1 MKHIVLID
9 DYQPDADEIQSI
21 LAKFPDD
28 ILYDFHHFLNLKKG
42 IQYIRSHPVDLL
54 LLDLEFTQQNVTAAS
69 FVDRI
74 PVSIPILIV
83 SNLSHYQKPL
93 SLKTNVKGFINKS
106 HLSSDL
112 LPFVQKN
119 LGLLDTSTDIKKKFV
134 FPSPNINHVSEAVI
148 LSKIR
153 YIEFSNKNT
162 YTIHLTN
169 GRTKNIVS
177 LPFFKIC
184 ALLDK
189 QKIDYLLP
197 ITKNQIINLNYISSI
212 SKSKNG
218 RYKIQLVNLP
228 KTEFHVGKAHE
239 EKLQAYFSLP
249 KRKESQK

>member
-9 DYQPDADEIQSI
+9 DSRKDAREIKSI
-21 LAKFPDD
+21 LTKLPQDTPYEFR
-28 ILYDFHHFLNLKKG
+28 HFLNLQKG
-42 IQYIRSHPVDLL
+42 LQHIHSHPVDLL
-54 LLDLEFTQQNVTAAS
+54 LLDLEFTKMNVTATF
-69 FVDRI
+69 FVDNI
-74 PVSIPILIV
+74 PPTIPILIV

-106 HLSSDL
+106 HLSIDL
-112 LPFVQKN
+112 LTFVQKN
-119 LGLLDTSTDIKKKFV
+119 LRLLDTSTDIKKKFV
-134 FPSPNINHVSEAVI
+134 FPSPNINHISEAVI
-148 LSKIR
+148 LSEIR

-169 GRTKNIVS
+169 GTTKNIVS

-189 QKIDYLLP
+189 QNIDYLLP

-228 KTEFHVGKAHE
+228 EEEFHVGKIHE
-239 EKLQAYFSLP
+239 EDLQAYFSLP